1 MNQMRDFT
9 QEELMAFHPGSYII
23 DVLDE
28 LNMTIVSFAEYMGM
42 EIIDAKK
49 LLYGMKPLNKTQAK
63 KVAELSGGTSTEL
76 WLGLQSAY
84 DEAIKFNLQN
94 RG

>member
-23 DVLDE
+23 DVLED

-49 LLYGMKPLNKTQAK
+49 LLYGMKSLNKTQAK

-76 WLGLQSAY
+76 WLGLQNAY
-84 DEAIKFNLQN
+84 DEAIKLNLQN

>member
-23 DVLDE
+23 DVLEE

-63 KVAELSGGTSTEL
+63 KVAELSGGTSIEL

-84 DEAIKFNLQN
+84 DEAIKLNLQN

>member
-1 MNQMRDFT
+1 MRDFT

-23 DVLDE
+23 DVLED

-49 LLYGMKPLNKTQAK
+49 LLYGMKSLNKTQAK

-76 WLGLQSAY
+76 WLGLQNAY
-84 DEAIKFNLQN
+84 DEAIKLNLQN

>member
-1 MNQMRDFT
+1 MRDFT

-23 DVLDE
+23 DVLED

-84 DEAIKFNLQN
+84 DEAIKLNLQN

>member
-1 MNQMRDFT
+1 MSYKMSFT
-9 QEELMAFHPGSYII
+9 QEELAFLHPGSYII
-23 DVLDE
+23 DVLTE
-28 LNMTIVSFAEYMGM
+28 LGMTIVDFAGFMGM
-42 EIIDAKK
+42 DIIDAKK

-76 WLGLQSAY
+76 WMGLQSAY
-84 DEAIKFNLQN
+84 DEAVKLSLQN